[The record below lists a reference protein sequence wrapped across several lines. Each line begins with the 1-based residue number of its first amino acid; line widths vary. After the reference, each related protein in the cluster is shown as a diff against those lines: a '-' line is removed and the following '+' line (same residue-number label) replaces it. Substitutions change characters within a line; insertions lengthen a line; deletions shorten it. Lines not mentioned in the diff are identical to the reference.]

1 MNMTMNLHRVVS
13 ITLEP
18 KFDDVTGELSWVDLM
33 ATTDDGAEQE
43 ITFFC
48 AMDTPI
54 KIEAQGDAIEWL
66 YPASKDDAA

>member
-1 MNMTMNLHRVVS
+1 MNLHRIVS

-18 KFDDVTGELSWVDLM
+18 HFDDVTGELAWVDLM
-33 ATTDDGAEQE
+33 ALTDDDTEQE

-66 YPASKDDAA
+66 YPARKDDDA